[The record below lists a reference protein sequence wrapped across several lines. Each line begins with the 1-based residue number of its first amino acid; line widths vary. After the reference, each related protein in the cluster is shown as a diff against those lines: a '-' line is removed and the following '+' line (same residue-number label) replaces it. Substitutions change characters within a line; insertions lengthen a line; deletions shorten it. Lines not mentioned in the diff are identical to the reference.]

1 MVKVFASFDLILVYE
16 STKWASCWACKY
28 SVYIH
33 VHVYK
38 QLYYYAYIMLK
49 LMHWQKDNEIF
60 SVLFSINSQY
70 TGSHVWCG
78 RFKKCLSPVK
88 IKHCHVQNLCNIDQK
103 IKLGRVAI
111 ETPNSSSLA
120 ISECLYVLTIK

>member
-78 RFKKCLSPVK
+78 RLMFVSCQDKALPCT
-88 IKHCHVQNLCNIDQK
+88 
-103 IKLGRVAI
+103 
-111 ETPNSSSLA
+111 ESL
-120 ISECLYVLTIK
+120 